1 MYQAAVAVH
10 IVSAVVWLGG
20 MLFLAMVMVP
30 IARQALRP
38 EDPGAGLEILK
49 DAASRFLPVAWAAM
63 IMLGLS
69 GAYLAWEHWG
79 IRPGVFF
86 SDTGRFMQILQVK
99 TGLIMMV
106 VLLSLIHDF
115 WLGPKI
121 LEKLDAARA
130 AGQAL
135 PQSLGRKIVRMTAGV
150 NLLAAMTI
158 LVLAVWLIRP

>member
-1 MYQAAVAVH
+1 
-10 IVSAVVWLGG
+10 
-20 MLFLAMVMVP
+20 MLFLVMVMLPV
-30 IARQALRP
+30 ARKAMQA
-38 EDPGAGLEILK
+38 EGPGAGLGMLRE
-49 DAASRFLPVAWAAM
+49 AADRFLPVAWTAM
-63 IMLGLS
+63 VLLGLS

-79 IRPGVFF
+79 ISPGVFF
-86 SDTGRFMQILQVK
+86 SDSGRFMQILQVK
-99 TGLIMMV
+99 TGLFMAV

-130 AGQAL
+130 AGEVL

-150 NLLAAMTI
+150 NLLAAMSI